1 MEITHELM
9 LDLQQTG
16 VRQTIYAKRGDSMT
30 RTAKIRLFD
39 GGTEFTVPSG
49 TILQIAYAKSDGK
62 GGLYDTMPDKSSA
75 CTASGN
81 IVTAKLHPQMFTV
94 AGLVAC
100 ELRILTGSGEQLST
114 FTWFIAVQQSATDGC
129 KSEDYYN
136 FATLDGVKQ
145 DIGDLS
151 DLNTSVKNSLVAA
164 INSVYA
170 TADTI
175 SKRYIVGV
183 NGKQRDVSGNV
194 EIAAEDINAQV
205 AEINYQGDVQGAL
218 AALATM
224 PALPIARASSGDGAA
239 YTAMNQSSGAEL
251 PTVSSAN
258 SDEQISA
265 VGKGRQIVFVP
276 YTENRSNAPTLQLNG
291 GEIIPIRLRAPKKQG
306 GSITAPDATLPV
318 PVGAL
323 MRGVPYTMTFCGK
336 YWLIDSQI
344 AQFTQSEANLLTKY
358 AKFWRGLTEGDSVAF
373 PVVNTQDGMGGEIA
387 AATVE
392 RTAEEV
398 DAANGDVAIPTVEKV
413 EEMIRK
419 DITADYAAWSPE
431 SGTEK
436 TVENYAKTLPDG
448 SYRIADD
455 TIGRYEIDV
464 FTVVNG
470 QQWRSIRDYTDEF
483 CYYSVF
489 CGETLSI
496 YVDSETGAVQ
506 VGGRTMLTNDN
517 IPLPTAADAGK
528 ALMATSDSHAK
539 WTAVVNAEEVAV

>member
-1 MEITHELM
+1 MEITHDLM

-62 GGLYDTMPDKSSA
+62 GGLYDTMPDNSSA
-75 CTASGN
+75 CAASGN
-81 IVTAKLHPQMFTV
+81 IITAKLHPQMFTV

-114 FTWFIAVQQSATDGC
+114 FTWFIAVQPSATDGC

-136 FATLDGVKQ
+136 FATLNGIMEN
-145 DIGDLS
+145 IGNLG

-164 INSVYA
+164 INSVYS

-224 PALPIARASSGDGAA
+224 TSALPVARASSGDGIAYAA
-239 YTAMNQSSGAEL
+239 TDAGSGCTL
-251 PTVSSAN
+251 PTVSVADNWS
-258 SDEQISA
+258 QISA
-265 VGKGRQIVFVP
+265 VGKGRQIVFIPHVK
-276 YTENRSNAPTLQLNG
+276 NASNAPTLRLNG
-291 GEIIPIRLRAPKKQG
+291 GEIIPLRLRAPQTQNNDDQ
-306 GSITAPDATLPV
+306 SPEATLPV

-323 MRGVPYTMTFCGK
+323 MRGVPYTLTFCGK
-336 YWLIDSQI
+336 YWL
-344 AQFTQSEANLLTKY
+344 
-358 AKFWRGLTEGDSVAF
+358 
-373 PVVNTQDGMGGEIA
+373 
-387 AATVE
+387 
-392 RTAEEV
+392 
-398 DAANGDVAIPTVEKV
+398 
-413 EEMIRK
+413 
-419 DITADYAAWSPE
+419 
-431 SGTEK
+431 
-436 TVENYAKTLPDG
+436 
-448 SYRIADD
+448 
-455 TIGRYEIDV
+455 
-464 FTVVNG
+464 
-470 QQWRSIRDYTDEF
+470 
-483 CYYSVF
+483 
-489 CGETLSI
+489 
-496 YVDSETGAVQ
+496 VDSLIYSG
-506 VGGRTMLTNDN
+506 

-528 ALMATSDSHAK
+528 VL
-539 WTAVVNAEEVAV
+539 TASADGSAAWVAVKNAEEVAV